1 MATAQDYVND
11 FRAMRKN
18 VSESRAL
25 LWLNETDLLVQ
36 RILRTRKT
44 TAIIA
49 LVAGQ
54 QDYDLDES
62 YVWVVSSRILT
73 GPAAPPNPTPG
84 RVLASTSDDTEDV
97 LRPDH
102 VFDGV
107 GDPEAFSSVHD
118 AAGGQIRQI
127 GRAHV

>member
-62 YVWVVSSRILT
+62 YVCS
-73 GPAAPPNPTPG
+73 PQ
-84 RVLASTSDDTEDV
+84 
-97 LRPDH
+97 PDAWARSCVH
-102 VFDGV
+102 VG
-107 GDPEAFSSVHD
+107 
-118 AAGGQIRQI
+118 
-127 GRAHV
+127 